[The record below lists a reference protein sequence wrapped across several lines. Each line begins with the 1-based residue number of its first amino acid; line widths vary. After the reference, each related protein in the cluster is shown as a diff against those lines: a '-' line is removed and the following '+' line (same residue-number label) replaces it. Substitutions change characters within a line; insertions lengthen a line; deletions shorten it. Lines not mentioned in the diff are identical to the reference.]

1 MFTRVPSGSALM
13 ASPIVSGNRRRGFT
27 LIELLVVM
35 AIIAT
40 LLTIAT
46 PRYFSH
52 LERAREAA
60 LRETLSVVR
69 DSIDKFHGDTGRY
82 PTELGELVTKRYLRK
97 LPVDPVSESTE
108 TWVIVPPPGELAG
121 VWDLKSGAGG
131 EGTPYA
137 QW

>member
-1 MFTRVPSGSALM
+1 MVLRT
-13 ASPIVSGNRRRGFT
+13 VSGNKHRGFT

-40 LLTIAT
+40 LLSIAT

-52 LERAREAA
+52 IDRAREAA

-69 DSIDKFHGDTGRY
+69 DSIDKFHSDNGRY
-82 PTELGELVTKRYLRK
+82 PAELEELVTKRYLRRV
-97 LPVDPVSESTE
+97 PVDPVSESTD
-108 TWVIVPPPGELAG
+108 TWVIVPPPSALSG
-121 VWDLKSGAGG
+121 VWDVRSGAGG
-131 EGTPYA
+131 EGAPYA

>member
-1 MFTRVPSGSALM
+1 M
-13 ASPIVSGNRRRGFT
+13 RRGFT

-46 PRYFSH
+46 PRYFAH

-60 LRETLSVVR
+60 LRETLYVVR
-69 DSIDKFHGDTGRY
+69 DAIDKYHADTGRY
-82 PTELGELVTKRYLRK
+82 PTELNELVSARYLRK
-97 LPVDPVSESTE
+97 LPVDPVSESSD
-108 TWVIVPPPGELAG
+108 TWTTVPPPGEVTG

-131 EGTPYA
+131 EDKPYA